1 MNYMKLWKIEKNPK
15 KAKYLRIFLLK
26 KDKLI
31 LILFYFII
39 M

>member
-1 MNYMKLWKIEKNPK
+1 MNYMKLWKIEKSEEGQ
-15 KAKYLRIFLLK
+15 ISSDFSFK

-31 LILFYFII
+31 LILFYFI